1 MTAKSQQTQERRAHK
16 DLLKL
21 REDLA
26 SSSGMSSSAQS
37 LADLE
42 ISSLVNTA
50 ALRGEVVES
59 RNKHMQCAQQLQD
72 AEEEL
77 EQVHQVTAKLEQQ
90 VSPLTAALED
100 SKQREGLTAHKLS
113 RCEQQLQTAGSCLR
127 EEHEEHELHTQLKQE
142 VAALQVKVHRANNR
156 ASGAET
162 SLPAAQAKEQDLVEK
177 LACKHASQE
186 KLGLRVQ
193 PGLSAEWYLMQAP
206 GLLPLLWHSH
216 PIRHLLRPT
225 VHLPLKLLP
234 SPLTNWHILLS
245 QSCSGHVQWGL
256 FPFDPCQPSSGA
268 KRHCPP
274 GPFWHESLQPTCPA
288 KCPCSQGSSQLST
301 ACKCPCAESPFQ
313 PRFRKDC
320 ARQLDARRAISSVG
334 EWTGF
339 KTAPSIALAHLPS
352 PLQTEAT
359 TPSSSPAEAQLLS
372 SSAPHDFAQSSE
384 LVPLD
389 LIPPPPLVQSDAL
402 TDSTVQIWTPARSQQ
417 LSAAKLS
424 ECGQIAASAGLL
436 LTGGTS
442 SRLRRRPGPA
452 TNSPSPACSVLSF
465 SPIAGFAASQL
476 RISVRETKKQQAM
489 MNCVAMTTTLK
500 RETYHIA
507 HLFAR

>member
-1 MTAKSQQTQERRAHK
+1 
-16 DLLKL
+16 
-21 REDLA
+21 
-26 SSSGMSSSAQS
+26 
-37 LADLE
+37 
-42 ISSLVNTA
+42 
-50 ALRGEVVES
+50 
-59 RNKHMQCAQQLQD
+59 
-72 AEEEL
+72 
-77 EQVHQVTAKLEQQ
+77 
-90 VSPLTAALED
+90 
-100 SKQREGLTAHKLS
+100 
-113 RCEQQLQTAGSCLR
+113 
-127 EEHEEHELHTQLKQE
+127 
-142 VAALQVKVHRANNR
+142 
-156 ASGAET
+156 
-162 SLPAAQAKEQDLVEK
+162 
-177 LACKHASQE
+177 
-186 KLGLRVQ
+186 
-193 PGLSAEWYLMQAP
+193 MQAP

-476 RISVRETKKQQAM
+476 RISVRETKKQQVGSCHVALSAAELLPFVCCHNIRQSFLQPLLHVVCIPALPGVWKHTFSTKM
-489 MNCVAMTTTLK
+489 HAHMHCMNPHSHPKQQSLMC
-500 RETYHIA
+500 
-507 HLFAR
+507 FASCIVMFKCQCRP